1 LENNDI
7 PMTSLTDFLDHDLF
21 PALYRVLDR
30 AFPEFGFRARPQSW
44 VASHEATTRTLP
56 GTPRPDRVECYINTP
71 FGFTVHGGEFVA
83 WLAYVN
89 GGQMPRG
96 ETFLEAV
103 ETLARKAGVPIPDGL
118 TRGDNTN
125 RLSTVE
131 VESAQRQRSLLETF
145 LLFTRIALTRPE
157 ATHVRHY
164 LIEKRNFPAE
174 AWDIGEFG
182 YYPSTQAV
190 RDHLRHHGFRDD
202 EIGYPA
208 AEVGERRP
216 VGSGL
221 LYDGRWQGRLI
232 GAWRDVG
239 GRIMNVWARDLTG
252 TAEEHAKYLML
263 KGGSKRTPF
272 GLHNAKGQEIIIV
285 EGFMDALALRR
296 VGIENVVAV
305 GGAGLSEEQVQ
316 RLIRSRVK
324 SVILNFDNDTAGHA
338 ATEQALQRLRRSGIR
353 AYVVNPSRMAGTT
366 RKEKGERGNGF
377 LDIEEIG
384 NSHENGRSL
393 TTDHYSLTTAV
404 DGEHDVKQDPDSFL
418 REHGV
423 EGYRALLRT
432 ATRGMLYLAERTFA
446 RHDLTT
452 PQGKDVAFDTLIPA
466 IEALQDERER
476 EDSLRHCALVLG
488 YSYEALK
495 GLFTDYATRKRAED
509 VQRDLAHA
517 LQTGQRELDRGESP
531 PLQIAQGLV
540 GALAK
545 LQSKV
550 LDEPQPFSVIRL
562 DEVTRHL
569 PRGIPSG
576 WGALDKLGDQ
586 FNAGELTVFGA
597 RTGHGKT
604 TVQTN
609 LLANWLRVP
618 VRGGSPGKFI
628 FYSMEEQEVRVYHR
642 LIAVLTA
649 ASGEGWSANEVRDF
663 LRDPNSRDTWSASPR
678 AILRAKEQLLEW
690 EDRLL
695 IVHRPQ
701 WTIADIEAH
710 ARAQAEQHP
719 IAGVM
724 VDYLQRILV
733 PQGEKYDRRDIEVTV
748 VARRL
753 KGLAETVAAPIVAA
767 AQIGRE
773 AVRDGMRIPDRESY
787 TSREVQKA
795 IRSRR
800 PKLHQ
805 LREGGSE
812 QEADFVLGLLNY
824 RADYEMDDEERG
836 RQEVP
841 PVTKLEIGIL
851 KNRYGTPGHWA
862 TLAFEGRYGLL
873 RDAAYGELEG

>member
-1 LENNDI
+1 
-7 PMTSLTDFLDHDLF
+7 M
-21 PALYRVLDR
+21 V
-30 AFPEFGFRARPQSW
+30 RAR
-44 VASHEATTRTLP
+44 
-56 GTPRPDRVECYINTP
+56 I
-71 FGFTVHGGEFVA
+71 
-83 WLAYVN
+83 
-89 GGQMPRG
+89 
-96 ETFLEAV
+96 
-103 ETLARKAGVPIPDGL
+103 
-118 TRGDNTN
+118 
-125 RLSTVE
+125 
-131 VESAQRQRSLLETF
+131 
-145 LLFTRIALTRPE
+145 
-157 ATHVRHY
+157 
-164 LIEKRNFPAE
+164 
-174 AWDIGEFG
+174 
-182 YYPSTQAV
+182 
-190 RDHLRHHGFRDD
+190 
-202 EIGYPA
+202 
-208 AEVGERRP
+208 
-216 VGSGL
+216 
-221 LYDGRWQGRLI
+221 
-232 GAWRDVG
+232 
-239 GRIMNVWARDLTG
+239 
-252 TAEEHAKYLML
+252 
-263 KGGSKRTPF
+263 
-272 GLHNAKGQEIIIV
+272 
-285 EGFMDALALRR
+285 
-296 VGIENVVAV
+296 
-305 GGAGLSEEQVQ
+305 
-316 RLIRSRVK
+316 K
-324 SVILNFDNDTAGHA
+324 SVILNFDADAAGHA
-338 ATEQALQRLRRSGIR
+338 ATEQALKRLRGNEIR
-353 AYVVNPSRMAGTT
+353 VYVVNPSKMAGRRT
-366 RKEKGERGNGF
+366 GNAERGNGDEGESTQSPVSAVSPSP
-377 LDIEEIG
+377 LPVTS
-384 NSHENGRSL
+384 NS
-393 TTDHYSLTTAV
+393 

-418 REHGV
+418 REHGIA
-423 EGYRALLRT
+423 GYRALLRT
-432 ATRGMLYLAERTFA
+432 ATRGMLYLAERTFT

-452 PQGKDVAFDTLIPA
+452 PRGRDSAFESLIPA
-466 IEALQDERER
+466 IEALHDERER
-476 EDSLRHCALVLG
+476 EETLHHCALVLG

-495 GLFTDYATRKRAED
+495 GLFSDYATRKRAQEL
-509 VQRDLAHA
+509 QRDLAQA
-517 LQTGQRELDRGESP
+517 LRSGQQALEQGEAP
-531 PLQIAQGLV
+531 PLQIAQGLA

-618 VRGGSPGKFI
+618 MKGSSSKFI
-628 FYSMEEQEVRVYHR
+628 FYSMEEPEVRVYHR
-642 LIAVLTA
+642 LLAVLTA
-649 ASGEGWSANEVRDF
+649 SAGEGWSANEVRDF
-663 LRDPNSRDTWSASPR
+663 LRDPHSRETWHSSP
-678 AILRAKEQLLEW
+678 LSLVRAKEQLMAW
-690 EDRLL
+690 EERLM

-710 ARAQAEQHP
+710 ARAQAEQHA

-724 VDYLQRILV
+724 VDYLQRITV

-753 KGLAETVAAPIVAA
+753 KGLAETLAAPIVAA

-773 AVRDGMRIPDRESY
+773 AVRDGMRIPDREAY
-787 TSREVQKA
+787 LSREVQKA

-873 RDAAYGELEG
+873 RDAAYGELDGA

>member
-1 LENNDI
+1 
-7 PMTSLTDFLDHDLF
+7 MTSLNDWLDHDLF

-30 AFPEFGFRARPQSW
+30 AFPEFGFRARPNSW
-44 VASHEATTRTLP
+44 VASHETATRALP
-56 GTPRPDRVECYINTP
+56 GAPRPGRVECYLNTP
-71 FGFTVHGGEFVA
+71 FGFTVHGGDFVP

-96 ETFLEAV
+96 EQFMEAI
-103 ETLARKAGVPIPDGL
+103 ENLARKAGLPLPADIE
-118 TRGDNTN
+118 R
-125 RLSTVE
+125 STPHGRE
-131 VESAQRQRSLLETF
+131 GEPTGSAEASQRRRTLLETF
-145 LLFTRIALTRPE
+145 ALFTRNALTS
-157 ATHVRHY
+157 ADAAHVRHY
-164 LIEKRNFPAE
+164 LSERRGFPAE
-174 AWDIGEFG
+174 TWADGEFG
-182 YYPSTQAV
+182 YYPTVPMV
-190 RDHLRHHGFRDD
+190 RDYLRQSGFDD
-202 EIGYPA
+202 EEIGYPA
-208 AEVGERRP
+208 AEVGEGKSI
-216 VGSGL
+216 GSGV
-221 LYDGRWQGRLI
+221 LYDGRWQGRLV
-232 GAWRDVG
+232 GVWRDIG
-239 GRIMNVWARDLTG
+239 GRIINLWARDVTG

-272 GLHNAKGQEIIIV
+272 GLHNVRTPEIIMV

-296 VGIENVVAV
+296 VGIGNVVAV

-316 RLIRSRVK
+316 GLGRSRVK
-324 SVILNFDNDTAGHA
+324 SVILNFDGDNAGHT
-338 ATEQALQRLRRSGIR
+338 ATEQALQRLRGKGVRV
-353 AYVVNPSRMAGTT
+353 YVVNPSRMIESGGTSIPADGSDV
-366 RKEKGERGNGF
+366 E
-377 LDIEEIG
+377 
-384 NSHENGRSL
+384 S
-393 TTDHYSLTTAV
+393 
-404 DGEHDVKQDPDSFL
+404 DGEHDVKQDPDSYL
-418 REHGV
+418 REHGI

-446 RHDLTT
+446 RYDLAT
-452 PQGKDVAFDTLIPA
+452 PQGRDAAFDSLIPA
-466 IEALQDERER
+466 IEALADERER

-495 GLFTDYATRKRAED
+495 GLFSDYATRKRAEELH
-509 VQRDLAHA
+509 RDLAHA
-517 LQTGQRELDRGESP
+517 LQTGQRELDSGDST
-531 PLQIAQGLV
+531 PLRIAQGL
-540 GALAK
+540 GSALAK

-576 WGALDKLGDQ
+576 WAALDKLGDQ

-618 VRGGSPGKFI
+618 TKSGTPGKFI

-649 ASGEGWSANEVRDF
+649 AAGEGWSANEVRDF

-678 AILRAKEQLLEW
+678 AILRAKEQLMEW

-710 ARAQAEQHP
+710 ARAQAEQYP

-873 RDAAYGELEG
+873 RDAGYGELES

>member
-1 LENNDI
+1 
-7 PMTSLTDFLDHDLF
+7 MTTPGDFLDHELF
-21 PALYRVLDR
+21 PTLYQVLDR
-30 AFPEFGFRARPQSW
+30 AFPEFGFRARPHSW
-44 VASHEATTRTLP
+44 VATHDSTTRSLR
-56 GTPRPDRVECYINTP
+56 GSPRPDRVECYANTP
-71 FGFTVHGGEFVA
+71 FGFTVHGGDFTP
-83 WLAYVN
+83 WLAYIN
-89 GGQMPRG
+89 GGQMPQG
-96 ETFLEAV
+96 EAFLEAV
-103 ETLARKAGVPIPDGL
+103 KTLAHKAGL
-118 TRGDNTN
+118 TLPADLDKSQRPA
-125 RLSTVE
+125 STAE
-131 VESAQRQRSLLETF
+131 VESAQRQRTLLESF
-145 LLFTRIALTRPE
+145 LLFARSALTKPE
-157 ATHVRHY
+157 ATHARHY
-164 LIEKRNFPAE
+164 LTEKRHFAPDT
-174 AWDIGEFG
+174 WDSGEFG
-182 YYPSTQAV
+182 YYPSVKAV
-190 RDHLRHHGFRDD
+190 RDHLRAGGFSDD

-208 AEVGERRP
+208 AEVGEGRAI
-216 VGSGL
+216 GSGL
-221 LYDGRWQGRLI
+221 LYDGRWEGRLI
-232 GAWRDVG
+232 GAWRDIG
-239 GRIMNVWARDLTG
+239 GRIINLWARDLSG
-252 TAEEHAKYLML
+252 TAEDHAKYLML

-272 GLHNAKGQEIIIV
+272 GLHNLRTSEVIMV

-296 VGIENVVAV
+296 AGIPNVVAV

-316 RLIRSRVK
+316 RLIRARIK
-324 SVILNFDNDTAGHA
+324 SVILNFDGDTAGHA
-338 ATEQALQRLRRSGIR
+338 ATEQALQRLRGSGLR
-353 AYVVNPSRMAGTT
+353 VYVVNPSRMIESGKPKAETT
-366 RKEKGERGNGF
+366 LSDR
-377 LDIEEIG
+377 
-384 NSHENGRSL
+384 
-393 TTDHYSLTTAV
+393 
-404 DGEHDVKQDPDSFL
+404 EHDVKQDPDSYL
-418 REHGV
+418 NEHGV
-423 EGYRALLRT
+423 EGYRTLLRT
-432 ATRGMLYLAERTFA
+432 ATRGMLYLAEQTFA

-452 PQGKDVAFDTLIPA
+452 PQGRDAAFDSLIPA

-476 EDSLRHCALVLG
+476 EESLRHCALVLG
-488 YSYEALK
+488 YSYEALR
-495 GLFTDYATRKRAED
+495 GLFSDYATRQRAQEL
-509 VQRDLAHA
+509 QRDLTRA
-517 LQTGQRELDRGESP
+517 LQTGQRELERGEQP
-531 PLQIAQGLV
+531 PLQIAQGLA

-550 LDEPQPFSVIRL
+550 LDEPQAFSVSRL

-569 PRGIPSG
+569 PTGIPSG
-576 WGALDKLGDQ
+576 WAALDKLGDQ

-609 LLANWLRVP
+609 LLANWLKVP
-618 VRGGSPGKFI
+618 VTGRAPGKFI
-628 FYSMEEQEVRVYHR
+628 FYSMEEPEVRVYHR
-642 LIAVLTA
+642 LLAVLTA
-649 ASGEGWSANEVRDF
+649 AAGEGWSANEVRDF
-663 LRDPNSRDTWSASPR
+663 LRNPASRETWHSPPP
-678 AILRAKEQLLEW
+678 ALLRAKEQLMEW

-710 ARAQAEQHP
+710 ARAQVEQHT

-724 VDYLQRILV
+724 VDYLQRITV

-773 AVRDGMRIPDRESY
+773 AVRDGMRIPDREAY
-787 TSREVQKA
+787 LSREVQKA

-824 RADYEMDDEERG
+824 RADYEMDDDERG

-873 RDAAYGELEG
+873 RDAGYGELDNGFA